1 MAGGKNMSGQSQDLK
16 AIIDKLRSKFEQ
28 PAPTHGTVLRCT
40 PDAGSPLP
48 DLSASGSKTIA
59 LITMRGTRDDLIN
72 MATANQQLCAVSD
85 KTRALF
91 ELDT

>member
-1 MAGGKNMSGQSQDLK
+1 MSGQSQDLK

-40 PDAGSPLP
+40 PDADSPLP
-48 DLSASGSKTIA
+48 ALSASGSITIA
-59 LITMRGTRDDLIN
+59 LITMRNIRDDVL
-72 MATANQQLCAVSD
+72 ALAEANQQRCAVSD